1 MNRHERAGRPGDEA
15 KLRYLDG
22 DFQVLTPGTYVRCA
36 VTGRAI
42 PLAELRYWN
51 VDTQEAYADAAAAYQ
66 AFLARSESQ
75 AGGGGP

>member
-1 MNRHERAGRPGDEA
+1 MNKHDMPRGSGEA

-22 DFQVLTPGTYVRCA
+22 DFQVLSPGTHVRCA

-51 VDTQEAYADAAAAYQ
+51 VDTQEAYADAEAAHE
-66 AFLARSESQ
+66 AFVKVH
-75 AGGGGP
+75 GPPPQR

>member
-1 MNRHERAGRPGDEA
+1 MNRHEMAGKPGAEA

-22 DFQVLTPGTYVRCA
+22 DFQVLSPGTFVRCA

-51 VDTQEAYADAAAAYQ
+51 VDTQEAYADAAAAYR
-66 AFLARSESQ
+66 AFLAANGEK
-75 AGGGGP
+75 PE